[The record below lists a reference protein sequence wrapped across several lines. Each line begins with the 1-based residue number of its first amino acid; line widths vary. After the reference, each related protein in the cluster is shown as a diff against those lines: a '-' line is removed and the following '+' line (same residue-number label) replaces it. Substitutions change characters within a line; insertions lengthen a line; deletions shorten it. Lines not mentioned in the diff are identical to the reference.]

1 MKEELEN
8 EDQTL
13 NPEEFQVPPFN
24 PAKNQNGQPFDPT
37 QYAQTSF
44 GTPQSYPGQQQPV
57 FGNQPQYGAAPV
69 AGKY

>member
-1 MKEELEN
+1 MQEELEN

-13 NPEEFQVPPFN
+13 NPAEFQVPFN
-24 PAKNQNGQPFDPT
+24 PAQNGQFSDPI
-37 QYAQTSF
+37 QYGQTSF
-44 GTPQSYPGQQQPV
+44 DTPQSYPGQQQPV